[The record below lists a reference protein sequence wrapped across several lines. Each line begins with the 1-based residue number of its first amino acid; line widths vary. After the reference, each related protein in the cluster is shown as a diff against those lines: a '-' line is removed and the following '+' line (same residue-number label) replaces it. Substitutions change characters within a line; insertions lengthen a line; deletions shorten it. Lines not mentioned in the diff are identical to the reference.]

1 MIILKNLQQIDLKL
15 LQNDSFKKTAEA
27 TGDLTGNKIANKI
40 TKLSKN
46 EQQNSSEKVRNK
58 YHKEISEEKYISPEK
73 RQKIIEELRLK

>member
-1 MIILKNLQQIDLKL
+1 MSNSIAENISKNLRRRYSPDMLTARQKLLDHPKNLQQIDLKL

-46 EQQNSSEKVRNK
+46 
-58 YHKEISEEKYISPEK
+58 
-73 RQKIIEELRLK
+73 